1 MLSVTKINRDFSFP
15 TKDIMGYLI
24 LKTLLLKVAIPN
36 GSNLEG
42 VLFIWHQSRGSQQ
55 AHIKE
60 DEDSLSGRNLIKNK

>member
-1 MLSVTKINRDFSFP
+1 
-15 TKDIMGYLI
+15 MGYLI

-60 DEDSLSGRNLIKNK
+60 DEDPLSGRNLIKNK

>member
-1 MLSVTKINRDFSFP
+1 
-15 TKDIMGYLI
+15 MGYLI

-42 VLFIWHQSRGSQQ
+42 VLFIWHPSRGSQQ

-60 DEDSLSGRNLIKNK
+60 DEDRLSGWNLIKNK